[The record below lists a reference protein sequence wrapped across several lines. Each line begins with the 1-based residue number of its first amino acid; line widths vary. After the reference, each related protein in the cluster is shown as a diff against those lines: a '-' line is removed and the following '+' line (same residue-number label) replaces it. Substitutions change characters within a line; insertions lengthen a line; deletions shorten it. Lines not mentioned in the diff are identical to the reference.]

1 MNDTFKTNLIILLSV
16 LIVFGIPTFIF
27 LEVYQFPKKID
38 VVRSA
43 ITYNE
48 KDPSSFKKT
57 SIYISGTLVRPFL
70 RQHKFVGSIRIDGI
84 DISNKYIS
92 LDTYI
97 FEKIKG
103 INSGSL
109 LYHSPDL
116 KKYKEEGAIW
126 AGMIWFDDDFQDIN
140 IECFKEMKENVDF
153 IVTADSY
160 EDALLVQQKMR
171 KAFGSGFIPSE

>member
-1 MNDTFKTNLIILLSV
+1 MNDTCKTTLIILLSV
-16 LIVFGIPTFIF
+16 LIVFGIPTFVF
-27 LEVYQFPKKID
+27 LEVYQFPKQID

-57 SIYISGTLVRPFL
+57 SIHISGTFVRPFL
-70 RQHKFVGSIRIDGI
+70 RQYKFVGSIRIDGI
-84 DISNKYIS
+84 DISNKYKS

-97 FEKIKG
+97 SQRIEG
-103 INSGSL
+103 INTGFLNYYSSD
-109 LYHSPDL
+109 P
-116 KKYKEEGAIW
+116 KKRREEEIIV

-171 KAFGSGFIPSE
+171 KAFGSGFMPSE